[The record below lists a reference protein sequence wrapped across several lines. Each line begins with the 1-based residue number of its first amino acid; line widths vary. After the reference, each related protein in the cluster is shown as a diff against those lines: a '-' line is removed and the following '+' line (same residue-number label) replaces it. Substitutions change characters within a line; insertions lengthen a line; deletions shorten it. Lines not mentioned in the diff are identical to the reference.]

1 MVIYEEMRAPPH
13 FFSGRDRS
21 LWLKRNTDKNTQTT
35 PHNSTT
41 AQQHNSQHP
50 PPSGFDTFPFWDTAS
65 AQLTVPVLRGCLS

>member
-1 MVIYEEMRAPPH
+1 MRAPPH

-41 AQQHNSQHP
+41 AQLHNSTTRNTLPLPQ
-50 PPSGFDTFPFWDTAS
+50 FDTFPFWDTAS
-65 AQLTVPVLRGCLS
+65 HSLQCRSCGVV